1 MGQNCCSRPREA
13 SKSGSSLFCIP
24 EEGTEIVEYDV
35 EQEVTKIYRLPEV
48 QLPAQAKYCLVAGGC
63 C

>member
-1 MGQNCCSRPREA
+1 
-13 SKSGSSLFCIP
+13 
-24 EEGTEIVEYDV
+24 VEYEV
-35 EQEVTKIYRLPEV
+35 EQEVTKRLPEV